1 MLIVCPNF
9 QHLLRFRRPG
19 KRTHFENI
27 TLRAKQPPKIRVF
40 TKNIFF
46 GGGDTINSQHVTIK
60 EKNDLTLST
69 RQDSNLGLPEH
80 LAGALFICNLF
91 ITIFYYFFYLYKVG
105 YVRELYLVPG
115 KVHKMKTLSLR
126 PALFGNQTVLNMNLL
141 SILEFPPYLK
151 VKVFLPF

>member
-9 QHLLRFRRPG
+9 QHLLRFRRPW
-19 KRTHFENI
+19 KRKHFENF
-27 TLRAKQPPKIRVF
+27 TLRAKQHPKIRVF

-60 EKNDLTLST
+60 EKNDLTLSS
-69 RQDSNLGLPEH
+69 RQDSNLGLPER
-80 LAGALFICNLF
+80 LAGALFIF
-91 ITIFYYFFYLYKVG
+91 IYLSPYFIIFFYLYKVG